1 MSLTATY
8 RSIAITIF
16 TVLFFT
22 GCNFPSSSILQDPT
36 ATRTQLP
43 VQHTST
49 PGVNP
54 TEEPPSIATPSETP
68 QPTSTLT
75 STPDPYWPWT
85 VEYLRHRDY
94 GGGELLAHEIW
105 VDNFYFTRYLI
116 SYPSDGLTIYG
127 FLNLPKTP
135 GPHPVVIA
143 LHGYIDPAIYHTLD
157 YTTRYA
163 DDLALHGFVVVHPN
177 LRTYPPSDDGENLFR
192 VGMTIDVLNLIAII
206 KEHGGRPGLL
216 ESTNP
221 EAIGLWGHS
230 MGGGIATRVM
240 VVSQDV
246 DAVVLYASMSGD
258 ERKNFEAIYQWS
270 GGQRGL
276 DELAIPSH
284 ALAGIS
290 PANFL
295 DAITAPISIHHG
307 DADQLVP
314 WEWSQQLCVTLIDLG
329 KLLECHFYPGQPHT
343 FRGQGDVDLM
353 QEVADFFDEH
363 LR

>member
-1 MSLTATY
+1 MSLTTYY
-8 RSIAITIF
+8 RSISITVC
-16 TVLFFT
+16 TVLLFT
-22 GCNFPSSSILQDPT
+22 GCNFTNRSILQDPT

-43 VQHTST
+43 VQQTST
-49 PGVNP
+49 PGVIP
-54 TEEPPSIATPSETP
+54 TEELPSIATPSETP
-68 QPTSTLT
+68 QPTATLT

-85 VEYLRHRDY
+85 VEYLRQRDF
-94 GGGELLAHEIW
+94 GGDELLAHEIW
-105 VDNFYFTRYLI
+105 ADNFYFTRYLI

-127 FLNLPKTP
+127 FLNQPKTP

-143 LHGYIDPAIYHTLD
+143 LHGYIDPAIYHILD

-163 DDLALHGFVVVHPN
+163 DDLALQGYVVIHPN

-192 VGMTIDVLNLIAII
+192 VGMAIDVLNLIAII
-206 KEHGGRPGLL
+206 KEYGGRPGLL

-276 DELAIPSH
+276 AELAIPIH

-290 PANFL
+290 PANYL
-295 DAITAPISIHHG
+295 DAITVPISIHHG

-314 WEWSQQLCVTLIDLG
+314 LEWSQQLCVTLIDLG
-329 KLLECHFYPGQPHT
+329 KRLECHFYPGQPHT
-343 FRGQGDVDLM
+343 FRGQGDVDFM
-353 QEVADFFDEH
+353 QEVVDFFDQH